1 MHVCIFL
8 LGEVLETSFKS
19 PLSDLKSVR
28 SKTSPSSTEIQ
39 QKSNQYDS
47 ILSQLDLIHRHLND
61 IDHRVDDFNYR
72 LKVLENLSVSKQ
84 HQYQPTEDSYKKS
97 IHCDDGLRF

>member
-1 MHVCIFL
+1 MCSFSSLFHFSLISLVYLFFNLFNYVHIHTKFIHASLIL
-8 LGEVLETSFKS
+8 LFKF
-19 PLSDLKSVR
+19 KR
-28 SKTSPSSTEIQ
+28 SEI
-39 QKSNQYDS
+39 
-47 ILSQLDLIHRHLND
+47 DLIHRHLND